1 MKLFLRLEH
10 FKTFISPLSAFFAGT
25 ALTCCAYALLTS
37 FLSLTLAQHQV
48 STAIAGLVLAMYYVG
63 YVLAAESAF
72 HVINKVGHIRAFSSY
87 ISIFSALALGHYF
100 SYNPWVWA
108 GLRLLEG
115 YCLGSAMMCLESW
128 LNTRANNS
136 NRGTLM
142 SLYMITTYLGSSLG
156 QLLLNIPASSSVTIY
171 ILVSVIFSLALVP
184 VSLTALPAPD
194 ISVYQSMSL
203 KRLYKVSPEGFIGCI
218 VSGVFVGV
226 FYILGPMY
234 CTYKGLS
241 TELTSIFMFCGVC
254 GGMMAQLP
262 LGKLSDMMDRRFVM
276 MWICCGLFFVAPWV
290 NFWLD
295 DGKVILA
302 LSAFVLGCGTFA
314 LYPICVSHVNDKIA
328 DTERVRASGLLILL
342 QSLGM
347 IFGPILVSACIEWFG
362 AICFVLAYSIFGGSF
377 VVFVFHFIT
386 FKPNV
391 HYLKVTPTHPM
402 PATLTHVFH
411 EISKKVSL
419 VDKAKSL
426 LQNKKH

>member
-1 MKLFLRLEH
+1 MKLFLKLEH
-10 FKTFISPLSAFFAGT
+10 FKTLISPLSAFFAGT

-171 ILVSVIFSLALVP
+171 ILG
-184 VSLTALPAPD
+184 
-194 ISVYQSMSL
+194 Y
-203 KRLYKVSPEGFIGCI
+203 
-218 VSGVFVGV
+218 
-226 FYILGPMY
+226 
-234 CTYKGLS
+234 
-241 TELTSIFMFCGVC
+241 
-254 GGMMAQLP
+254 
-262 LGKLSDMMDRRFVM
+262 
-276 MWICCGLFFVAPWV
+276 
-290 NFWLD
+290 
-295 DGKVILA
+295 
-302 LSAFVLGCGTFA
+302 
-314 LYPICVSHVNDKIA
+314 
-328 DTERVRASGLLILL
+328 
-342 QSLGM
+342 
-347 IFGPILVSACIEWFG
+347 
-362 AICFVLAYSIFGGSF
+362 
-377 VVFVFHFIT
+377 
-386 FKPNV
+386 
-391 HYLKVTPTHPM
+391 
-402 PATLTHVFH
+402 
-411 EISKKVSL
+411 
-419 VDKAKSL
+419 
-426 LQNKKH
+426 